1 MLWHIAE
8 PLLGMTWMIG
18 VEVEA
23 GTTSQGAILGKAI
36 RTIQCNLA
44 TTFFEIT
51 VVMYACNSFFL
62 LLSACSCSFAIRDPS
77 EQFTC
82 TRTIILNGTTC
93 MYSQHNGEN

>member
-23 GTTSQGAILGKAI
+23 GTTSQGAILGKTI

-51 VVMYACNSFFL
+51 VVMYACNSYF
-62 LLSACSCSFAIRDPS
+62 
-77 EQFTC
+77 
-82 TRTIILNGTTC
+82 
-93 MYSQHNGEN
+93 